1 MYFHFGPY
9 MYSNFLYI
17 NLYFHFFSLRL
28 PFLFPSFFRN
38 ASFGDLMGFLKEF
51 FPLFIHSFED
61 FNLIFLF
68 CHLFSEL
75 FRKILNNLVYC
86 FVRTWSYLFW
96 EESNSLEKHFL
107 LSERLCFYYSEQ
119 IIFYYFFEFHFD
131 FTIFINYL

>member
-1 MYFHFGPY
+1 LYFHFGLY
-9 MYSNFLYI
+9 MYFNFLYI
-17 NLYFHFFSLRL
+17 NLYFHFFSLHL
-28 PFLFPSFFRN
+28 PFLFPSSFHN
-38 ASFGDLMGFLKEF
+38 ASFVDLVGFLKEF
-51 FPLFIHSFED
+51 FLLFVRSFED

-75 FRKILNNLVYC
+75 FRKILNNLVHC

-119 IIFYYFFEFHFD
+119 IIFYYFFEFLFD
-131 FTIFINYL
+131 LIIFINYL